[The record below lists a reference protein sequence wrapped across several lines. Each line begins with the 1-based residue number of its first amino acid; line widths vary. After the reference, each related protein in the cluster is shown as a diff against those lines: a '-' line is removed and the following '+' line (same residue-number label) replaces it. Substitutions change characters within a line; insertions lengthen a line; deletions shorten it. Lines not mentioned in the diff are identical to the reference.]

1 MGIKNLMKVLND
13 HTPGAII
20 QINHNE
26 LKNKKIAIDTSIILY
41 QYVSAI
47 RSSGSDLK
55 DSKGKSTSH
64 ILGILVKTLNYLKM
78 DIIPVHIF
86 DGKPPEL
93 KIKVLNDRGKIKKD
107 AIKKLS
113 EIESK
118 LKDLDSDEED
128 IKELKE
134 QKIKFL
140 QQSVSISYN
149 EMLEACEIANL
160 LGVPTIIAKE
170 EADTQCAYLSK
181 KGLVDYV
188 ATEDMDILTFGA
200 KSIIKNFSKKEIFK
214 IELDKILREG
224 NITMDQFI
232 DICIL
237 LGCDYTETISGI
249 GIKKV
254 WNLILKYESIEELI
268 KNEKKIVENKYKL
281 PDNFRYIEAREYFMN
296 PIHIEMTDEDIK
308 LKPPKL
314 NELKMILIKKYN
326 FMEDNIEKM
335 IGFLRKKYNIYDNY
349 NEDLFID
356 S

>member
-1 MGIKNLMKVLND
+1 MG
-13 HTPGAII
+13 
-20 QINHNE
+20 
-26 LKNKKIAIDTSIILY
+26 
-41 QYVSAI
+41 
-47 RSSGSDLK
+47 
-55 DSKGKSTSH
+55 
-64 ILGILVKTLNYLKM
+64 
-78 DIIPVHIF
+78 IIPVHVF

-200 KSIIKNFSKKEIFK
+200 KSIIKNFSKKEYSI
-214 IELDKILREG
+214 IQIV
-224 NITMDQFI
+224 Q
-232 DICIL
+232 
-237 LGCDYTETISGI
+237 IS
-249 GIKKV
+249 
-254 WNLILKYESIEELI
+254 S
-268 KNEKKIVENKYKL
+268 KYK
-281 PDNFRYIEAREYFMN
+281 NFLFYN
-296 PIHIEMTDEDIK
+296 QH
-308 LKPPKL
+308 LKKFNL
-314 NELKMILIKKYN
+314 
-326 FMEDNIEKM
+326 
-335 IGFLRKKYNIYDNY
+335 LRI
-349 NEDLFID
+349 FH
-356 S
+356 